1 MGRRDR
7 NGARPT
13 ALYRPFPDVPHAHR
27 LVDDATSTHAETVAQ
42 QPAGSGRDGRVYVP
56 RWVVLILLAGIAI
69 LGGSMAHS
77 IADQVQ
83 RTIDMRA
90 VDAQVPVATAPL
102 PQTTAPAAAPVAP
115 AAPAAPAAGGTTN
128 IYLTIVNSPDGATS
142 TQDRV
147 VIPGP

>member
-1 MGRRDR
+1 VER
-7 NGARPT
+7 
-13 ALYRPFPDVPHAHR
+13 V
-27 LVDDATSTHAETVAQ
+27 VQ
-42 QPAGSGRDGRVYVP
+42 QPAETARDGRVFVP

-83 RTIDMRA
+83 RTIDVRA
-90 VDAQVPVATAPL
+90 VNPQVPVATAPAQ
-102 PQTTAPAAAPVAP
+102 PTAAPV
-115 AAPAAPAAGGTTN
+115 APAAPAAGGTTN

-147 VIPGP
+147 VIPAP